1 MEEQR
6 QDQGMSIRPDKIATG
21 MLVSLTFANL
31 FVCLAAK
38 EDIFTYFKCGV
49 SGYTF
54 HFRLHC
60 VTYWLAILL
69 Y

>member
-1 MEEQR
+1 VEEQR
-6 QDQGMSIRPDKIATG
+6 QDHGMSISPDKFATG
-21 MLVSLTFANL
+21 MLVSFTFAIL
-31 FVCLAAK
+31 FESLAAK

-60 VTYWLAILL
+60 VAYWLAILL
-69 Y
+69 H

>member
-1 MEEQR
+1 MEEQC
-6 QDQGMSIRPDKIATG
+6 QDQGMPIRPDKIATG

-49 SGYTF
+49 SVKDLSAQDSGTS
-54 HFRLHC
+54 
-60 VTYWLAILL
+60 TT
-69 Y
+69 